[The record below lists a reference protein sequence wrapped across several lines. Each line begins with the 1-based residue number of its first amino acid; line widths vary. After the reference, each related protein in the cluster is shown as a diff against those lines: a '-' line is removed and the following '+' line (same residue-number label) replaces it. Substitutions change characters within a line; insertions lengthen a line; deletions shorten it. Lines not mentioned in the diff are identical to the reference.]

1 MDRSNLEEEVED
13 LRGRVAE
20 LEDIVED
27 LKDVVGE
34 RAHVTMP
41 DGADAST
48 LQVEADDGNQFPLG
62 LVVSG
67 KAGRG
72 TVDGLQEDV
81 DALLEGTADVVV
93 RGHDQ
98 EDALPIEDAVATVNA
113 GRGDDLSANKYRAA
127 LIFMKFGSSAEKW
140 GQKLKLD
147 SQGVRL
153 ILEEKTGKSAEA
165 WNRNTAVR
173 AMRQLAKL
181 TSDVDDPSLR
191 DPFDDEENLIY
202 VRKGEK
208 RTQVVADSEEWREF
222 REEVG
227 GA

>member
-1 MDRSNLEEEVED
+1 MDRDDLEDEVED

-27 LKDVVGE
+27 LEDVVDE

-41 DGADAST
+41 EAGEVST
-48 LQVEADDGNQFPLG
+48 LQVKADDGDQFPLG
-62 LVVSG
+62 LVISG

-72 TVDGLQEDV
+72 TVEALQEDI

-98 EDALPIEDAVATVNA
+98 EDALPIEDAVATVDA
-113 GRGDDLSANKYRAA
+113 GRGDDLLANKHRAA
-127 LIFMKFGSSAEKW
+127 LIFMKFGSNAEAW
-140 GQKLKLD
+140 GQKLKID
-147 SQGVRL
+147 SQDVRL

-165 WNRNTAVR
+165 WNRNTVVR

-208 RTQVVADSEEWREF
+208 RTQVVADREEWREF
-222 REEVG
+222 CEEVG